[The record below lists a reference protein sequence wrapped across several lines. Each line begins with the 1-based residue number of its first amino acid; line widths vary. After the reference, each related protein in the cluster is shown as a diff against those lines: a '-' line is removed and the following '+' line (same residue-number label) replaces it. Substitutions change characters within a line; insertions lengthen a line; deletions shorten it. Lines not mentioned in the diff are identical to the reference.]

1 MLRGEPKTRIGRAS
15 GGGGWPA
22 DRVLPVVLASLMVV
36 ALAVGCSGVGA
47 SESKQLKLGVLPW
60 DENVAISSLT
70 KVILEDDL
78 GYDSVEFQNL
88 KVPEVFEGVGSG
100 ELDAFQDVWLPNHD
114 ELLEEVRANVDHLP
128 TWYEG
133 ETAFGIT
140 VPYYMDDVRSIAD
153 LDDAGTDLIIG
164 LEPDSPIHAQIKNEV
179 IPAYALDIKL
189 VESDTPTMISELDKA
204 YEMREP
210 IVFLGWSPHWMNA
223 KYRFR
228 YLEDPK
234 DALGPFNDPSQLS
247 SIVRK
252 DLKKDDPMAYE
263 FLSAI
268 SLSEGQVNE
277 LEAEINE
284 AGDPEEGARN
294 WVANNRDYVQP
305 WIDAAE
311 TTEES

>member
-1 MLRGEPKTRIGRAS
+1 MSGVGEDRAL
-15 GGGGWPA
+15 
-22 DRVLPVVLASLMVV
+22 LPTLLVVV
-36 ALAVGCSGVGA
+36 ALLVVGAVAAGCSGVGA

-70 KVILEDDL
+70 KVVLEEDL
-78 GYDSVEFQNL
+78 GYESVEFQNL

-114 ELLEEVRANVDHLP
+114 YLLDEVRDDVDHLP

-133 ETAFGIT
+133 ETEFGIT
-140 VPYYMDDVRSIAD
+140 VPYYMDDVHSIAD
-153 LDDAGTDLIIG
+153 LDKAGTGMIIG
-164 LEPDSPIHAQIKNEV
+164 LEPDSPMHSRIKNKV
-179 IPAYALDIKL
+179 IPAYDLDVKL
-189 VESDTPTMISELDKA
+189 VESSTPIMLDELEKA

-234 DALGPFNDPSQLS
+234 DAQGKFNDPSELS
-247 SIVRK
+247 TIVRE
-252 DLKKDDPMAYE
+252 DLKKDDPVAYE
-263 FLSAI
+263 FLSSI

-277 LEAEINE
+277 LESEIND
-284 AGDPEEGARN
+284 AGDPTRGARN
-294 WVANNRDYVQP
+294 WVSGNRDYVQP
-305 WIDAAE
+305 WIEAAE

>member
-1 MLRGEPKTRIGRAS
+1 MSGVGEDRALL
-15 GGGGWPA
+15 PA
-22 DRVLPVVLASLMVV
+22 LLVVV
-36 ALAVGCSGVGA
+36 ALLVVGAVATGCSGVGA

-70 KVILEDDL
+70 KVVLEEDL
-78 GYDSVEFQNL
+78 GYESVEFQNL

-114 ELLEEVRANVDHLP
+114 YLLDEVRDDVDHLP

-133 ETAFGIT
+133 ETEFGIT
-140 VPYYMDDVRSIAD
+140 VPYYMDDVHSIAD
-153 LDDAGTDLIIG
+153 LDKAGTGMIIG
-164 LEPDSPIHAQIKNEV
+164 LEPDSPMHSRIKNKV
-179 IPAYALDIKL
+179 IPAYDLDVKL
-189 VESDTPTMISELDKA
+189 VESSTPIMLDELEKA

-210 IVFLGWSPHWMNA
+210 IVFLGWSPHWMNT

-234 DALGPFNDPSQLS
+234 DAQGKFNDPSELS
-247 SIVRK
+247 TIVHE
-252 DLKKDDPMAYE
+252 DLKKDDPVAYK
-263 FLSAI
+263 FLSSI

-277 LEAEINE
+277 LESEIND
-284 AGDPEEGARN
+284 AGDPTRGARN
-294 WVANNRDYVQP
+294 WVSGNRDYVQP
-305 WIDAAE
+305 WIEAAE